1 MAYQAKRNQH
11 YIEQLEL
18 VDEAGNVVYTLDVD
32 LDPDEVAE
40 NLSKKYIEL
49 LQIRREIQGID
60 TIAPESL
67 PEAYTKV
74 GNAVIAMIQAVFG
87 AENTKI
93 IYEFYGSRYNQILT
107 EVMPFIT
114 DIVVPKVREL
124 AQENRKNALAKYS
137 RKRKRFTKKKVG

>member
-18 VDEAGNVVYTLDVD
+18 VDEAGGIVHTLNVD

-40 NLSKKYIEL
+40 NLSKKYVEL
-49 LQIRREIQGID
+49 LRIRAEAEEIDI
-60 TIAPESL
+60 TSPESL
-67 PEAYTKV
+67 TEAYTKL
-74 GNAVIAMIQAVFG
+74 GDAVMAMIESVFG
-87 AENTKI
+87 AGNTKI

-114 DIVVPKVREL
+114 EIVVPKVREL
-124 AQENRKNALAKYS
+124 ARENRKNALEKYS
-137 RKRKRFTKKKVG
+137 RKKKRFSKKKVG

>member
-18 VDEAGNVVYTLDVD
+18 VDEAGNVVHTLDVD

-40 NLSKKYIEL
+40 NLSKKYVEL
-49 LQIRREIQGID
+49 LRIRREVQGID
-60 TIAPESL
+60 ATATESL
-67 PEAYTKV
+67 PEAYTKL
-74 GNAVIAMIQAVFG
+74 GNAVIAMIEAVFG

-114 DIVVPKVREL
+114 EIVIPKAREL

-137 RKRKRFTKKKVG
+137 RKKKRFAKKKVG